1 MKIAVSSFGKDSKK
15 LLDTRFGRCE
25 YFQIYDTESGLY
37 ESFEN
42 EAKGS
47 SQGAGVAASQWIIDR
62 GIDVL
67 VTGKLGPNAYELL
80 SDSGIKL
87 YTSESI
93 EVEEAV
99 QLCQEGKLEQI
110 VSSGVGHAGLNPA
123 SGGRNR
129 YRNS

>member
-1 MKIAVSSFGKDSKK
+1 MKIAISSFGKESTE

-25 YFQIYDTESGLY
+25 YFQIYDTDSGQY

-47 SQGAGVAASQWIIDR
+47 AQGAGVAASQGVIDR

-67 VTGKLGPNAYELL
+67 ITGKLGPNAYELL

-87 YTSESI
+87 YTSESVA
-93 EVEEAV
+93 VEESV
-99 QLCQEGKLEQI
+99 RLYQDGKLQEI
-110 VSSGVGHAGLNPA
+110 VSSGVGHAGLNPS